1 LQLLCDVGGTYEED
15 KLRFDHHQRSFNTVW
30 EKPAKQNAV
39 KEEPKAE
46 AEVEAGIKL
55 SSAGLIFKHFG
66 KEAIY
71 NATFQVWGSKLTDD

>member
-1 LQLLCDVGGTYEED
+1 LCDVGGTYEED

-46 AEVEAGIKL
+46 A
-55 SSAGLIFKHFG
+55 
-66 KEAIY
+66 
-71 NATFQVWGSKLTDD
+71 